1 MLGAIVVAFRRRR
14 LAPTGTPSGTPVSSA
29 LLQQIAAL
37 DARFEQQPAPS
48 AETRAAYTAERD
60 ELKSRLA
67 AALADERRPG

>member
-1 MLGAIVVAFRRRR
+1 
-14 LAPTGTPSGTPVSSA
+14 VSSA